1 MNQDANTSPL
11 VYARAV
17 GFLYLVLLVVGP
29 FSLLYVD
36 GALIVPGDAT
46 TTANNIADSESL
58 FRLGLAGHGITLL
71 ADLGIA
77 VLLYALFRPVNQVL
91 SMIAMSAR
99 LGTAFIHGTIILLSV
114 TVLLL
119 VGNAEYFDSF
129 PKEQRDALVLLFVN
143 LRQSG
148 GLVWGMFFG
157 IHCLLIGVLAYKSAF
172 LPKWIGILMI
182 LPGIGY
188 LLNSFGAVIAPDLSG
203 LYVIA
208 VGIGTVGEL
217 VFAFWLLIK
226 GVDVREWR
234 LRTGE

>member
-1 MNQDANTSPL
+1 MNQNASTSPL

-36 GALIVPGDAT
+36 GALIVSGDAT
-46 TTANNIADSESL
+46 TTANNIEASEFL
-58 FRLGLAGHGITLL
+58 FRLGLAGQGITLL

-77 VLLYALFRPVNQVL
+77 VLLYVLFRPVNQVL

-99 LGTAFIHGTIILLSV
+99 LGTAFIHGAIILLSI

-119 VGNAEYFDSF
+119 VGSVESFDSF
-129 PKEQRDALVLLFVN
+129 PKEQRDALVLLIVN
-143 LRQSG
+143 VRQSG

-157 IHCLLIGVLAYKSAF
+157 VHCLLIGVLAYRSGY
-172 LPKWIGILMI
+172 LPKWIGVLMI

-188 LLNSFGAVIAPDLSG
+188 LLNSFGAVIAPDFAG
-203 LYVIA
+203 LYAIA
-208 VGIGTVGEL
+208 GGKGSVGEI

-226 GVDVREWR
+226 GVDVQEWR